1 MDPQKID
8 KVALLSQCPLFS
20 VLSQWELKSI
30 SQLMRLVEYKKD
42 DVVYREGHQGDAFYV
57 VASGR
62 LEVSVGPDRK
72 KVLAYLKRG
81 DYFGEMSLLTHEP
94 HSATLRVLSD
104 SLLLELK
111 KEDFEKTIASNA
123 SISLEIS
130 RRLTAR
136 LMHHDSGSR
145 MLLKSDV
152 VSIYSNQHRIGRTE
166 FAMNLAA
173 MLFRETH
180 QKTILLDMSPS
191 GQEISLRLQMT
202 QKIPITQFHDIEN
215 LPADALMQFTTQHPV
230 GFEVLNVSHKKDDPV
245 GTNIITPLL
254 NHLAINY
261 RYILIDL
268 PEEMDETVF
277 KALSQSDSIYCVTD
291 SHMNNVTEMREVALD
306 LEKNLSVSEEKISI
320 VIHEVLM
327 GVRTTVATKK
337 ELFAKKHCYSLPQVP
352 DLEQRERQ
360 SLSPYVVE
368 EPDAEYSRM
377 VRHIA
382 RRISNNL
389 IGLALGSGAAFGLA
403 HVGVLK
409 VLEREKIEVDIISG
423 SSIGSIV
430 SSLYAVGKSV
440 AEIEKIALDIHN
452 KFQFAK
458 LLDFNLFPTRGL
470 IPGKL
475 IHKHINKQLEHKTF
489 EETRIPLKIVSANL
503 SSRQMLV
510 YESGLIADAVRAS
523 ISIPAIFDPVR
534 YKTDWIVDG
543 GILSPLPIRALREA
557 GANKVIA
564 VNVFPTPKDTLERRI
579 MEAELGRKEEELV
592 RKRNVFVRL
601 ARHIRKSAGR
611 RVLPSIFDVLV
622 NTIQA
627 MEYEISEIEGVQ
639 ADIVLRP
646 VVPMAS
652 WMDFYKPAVFIRR
665 GEEETTKEM
674 SKIKALVSQQNN

>member
-1 MDPQKID
+1 MDLQKID

-20 VLSQWELKSI
+20 GLSQWELKSI
-30 SQLMRLVEYKKD
+30 SQLMRLSEYKKD
-42 DVVYREGHQGDAFYV
+42 DIIYREGQPGDTFYV

-62 LEVSVGPDRK
+62 FEVSVGADNK

-81 DYFGEMSLLTHEP
+81 DYFGEMSLLSHKP
-94 HSATLRVLSD
+94 HSATLRALSD

-111 KEDFEKTIASNA
+111 KDDFEKTVASNA
-123 SISLEIS
+123 TIALEIS
-130 RRLTAR
+130 RRLTTR
-136 LMHHDSGSR
+136 LTHGEAHSR
-145 MLLKSDV
+145 LLLKSDV
-152 VSIYSNQHRIGRTE
+152 VSVFSNRRHTGCTE

-191 GQEISLRLQMT
+191 GQEISRRLQ
-202 QKIPITQFHDIEN
+202 IPPKVPIAHFHNIEN
-215 LPADALMQFTTQHPV
+215 MPADSLAQFTTQHPV
-230 GFEVLNVSHKKDDPV
+230 GFEVLNVSHTKDDAV
-245 GTNIITPLL
+245 GTRIISPLL

-261 RYILIDL
+261 RFILIDL

-277 KALSQSDSIYCVTD
+277 KTFSQSDSIYFVTD
-291 SHMNNVTEMREVALD
+291 SHINSINETREIILD
-306 LEKNLSVSEEKISI
+306 LEKNLSFTDDKISI

-327 GVRTTVATKK
+327 GMRTTLATKK
-337 ELFAKKHCYSLPQVP
+337 ELFSRKQCYSLPPVP
-352 DLEQRERQ
+352 DMEERERENP
-360 SLSPYVVE
+360 SPYVVE
-368 EPDAEYSRM
+368 EPGAEYSRT

-409 VLEREKIEVDIISG
+409 VLQREKIEIDIISG

-430 SSLYAVGKSV
+430 AAHFAVGQSMH
-440 AEIEKIALDIHN
+440 EIERMALDIHN
-452 KFQFAK
+452 QFRFAK
-458 LLDFNLFPTRGL
+458 LLDFNLFPVRGL
-470 IPGKL
+470 VPGRL
-475 IHKHINKQLEHKTF
+475 IRKHIDNQLGHKTF

-510 YESGLIADAVRAS
+510 YESGFIADAVRAS
-523 ISIPAIFDPVR
+523 ISIPAIFDPIL
-534 YKTDWIVDG
+534 YKGDWIVDG
-543 GILSPLPIRALREA
+543 GILSPLPIRALRDA
-557 GANKVIA
+557 GANKIIA

-579 MEAELGRKEEELV
+579 MEAELGRKEEELIRRRGIFIRAARRV
-592 RKRNVFVRL
+592 RKFF
-601 ARHIRKSAGR
+601 GR
-611 RVLPSIFDVLV
+611 RVLPNIFDVLV

-627 MEYEISEIEGVQ
+627 MEYEISEIEGIQ
-639 ADIVLRP
+639 ADVLLRP
-646 VVPMAS
+646 VVPQAS

-665 GEEETTKEM
+665 GEEETMKEL